1 ELTFL
6 GEYGIIIYAMKLGNA
21 QFAKPPFAFAGG
33 GLVHQRASEIPEV
46 PGRLSR
52 RNTKYRGER
61 IPMDKPFLTLDE
73 QVNRLKSRGLLV
85 DTRTRW
91 ILEREGYYSVVNG
104 YKWPFLDEGESAKA
118 GDDRYKRG
126 VSFHDIYR
134 LFSFDRKLRHLVFEY
149 TTLAE
154 ATLKTVVAYRFSAE
168 HRDEVNPYLN
178 PDNYAADKSES
189 AGTLIQI
196 LQKIIKAPAHGRQEG
211 RNRSDEQSYLSHYQ
225 ENHGGEIPLWVLTNA
240 MTLGQTFW
248 LYQCAPAK
256 VRGAIAESYENLYA
270 DSHRHRLPEK
280 TISVKRLDAIY
291 QRMRQFRNIC
301 AHDERLYCAHPHDRN
316 ATVWQLIHDF
326 MLVVDKKRYQ
336 EFLQRVRSLVRDL
349 RKDLSGY
356 WDAIVREMG
365 FTDFESEMSAYMSKI
380 EKL

>member
-1 ELTFL
+1 
-6 GEYGIIIYAMKLGNA
+6 M
-21 QFAKPPFAFAGG
+21 
-33 GLVHQRASEIPEV
+33 
-46 PGRLSR
+46 SR
-52 RNTKYRGER
+52 RDTKYRGDR
-61 IPMDKPFLTLDE
+61 IPTDKPFLALDE
-73 QVNRLKSRGLLV
+73 QVNRLESRGLLV

-126 VSFHDIYR
+126 ASFHDIYR
-134 LFSFDRKLRHLVFEY
+134 LFSFD
-149 TTLAE
+149 
-154 ATLKTVVAYRFSAE
+154 
-168 HRDEVNPYLN
+168 DEVNPYLN

-225 ENHGGEIPLWVLTNA
+225 ENHDGEIPLWVLTNA

-248 LYQCAPAK
+248 LYQCVPAK

-280 TISVKRLDAIY
+280 TISAKRLDAIY

-301 AHDERLYCAHPHDRN
+301 AHDERMYCAHPHDRN
-316 ATVWQLIHDF
+316 ASVWQLIQDF
-326 MLVVDKKRYQ
+326 MFVVDKKRYR
-336 EFLQRVRSLVRDL
+336 EFLQRVGSLVRDL

-356 WDAIVREMG
+356 WDVVVREMG
-365 FTDFESEMSAYMSKI
+365 FTDFESEMGEYMNKI